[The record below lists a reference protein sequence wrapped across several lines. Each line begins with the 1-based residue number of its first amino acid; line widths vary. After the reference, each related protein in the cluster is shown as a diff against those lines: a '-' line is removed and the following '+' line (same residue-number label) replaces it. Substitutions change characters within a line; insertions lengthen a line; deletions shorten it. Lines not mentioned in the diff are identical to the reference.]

1 MCGHR
6 KWQPQDRFQKHVRS
20 LKPAPARGQCPSPP
34 GPSPVPGWAR
44 AALSTMGTSSV
55 LGGKARA
62 ERRGRRWA
70 RLDMFELVVRF
81 PHTGACP
88 VGELTERPA
97 GGRPPQ
103 SEGRGGPSLLPDSPW
118 GRRGE
123 PKTTPGH
130 LTGPGSVRVGSSLGR
145 EDRAA
150 RLRPSR
156 RADRGPGDGVG
167 AGGSQPLSP
176 MRSNPLTSIR

>member
-1 MCGHR
+1 M
-6 KWQPQDRFQKHVRS
+6 
-20 LKPAPARGQCPSPP
+20 
-34 GPSPVPGWAR
+34 
-44 AALSTMGTSSV
+44 
-55 LGGKARA
+55 
-62 ERRGRRWA
+62 
-70 RLDMFELVVRF
+70 
-81 PHTGACP
+81 
-88 VGELTERPA
+88 
-97 GGRPPQ
+97 
-103 SEGRGGPSLLPDSPW
+103 
-118 GRRGE
+118 
-123 PKTTPGH
+123 TPGH